1 MLDRLPSRATSSA
14 EFDQQVYF
22 IALDGVTQYG
32 LFKAVTAILQNALG
46 HAFYPSPPEL
56 RGQCD
61 KAMEYHEQMR
71 ERIARQEQ
79 ITRDREPD
87 PPPLTADQRARH
99 EELMR
104 KFHAGYEKV
113 AAENTMVLDPE
124 LVALVPDN
132 PKSMARLRMGTA

>member
-1 MLDRLPSRATSSA
+1 MLKRLPSPPTSSA

-22 IALDGVTQYG
+22 LALHGTTQHG
-32 LFKAVTAILQNALG
+32 LFEAVTAILRNALG
-46 HAFYPSPPEL
+46 HAFFPSPPEL

-79 ITRDREPD
+79 IKRDREPE

-104 KFHAGYEKV
+104 SFHAGYEKV
-113 AAENTMVLDPE
+113 AAEDTLVLDPA

-132 PKSMARLRMGTA
+132 PKSKARQRMGK